1 LVLDADGINALA
13 TNINVLK
20 KTNASIVLTPHPAE
34 MSRLCGKSVKDI
46 EENRVQTALDF
57 AKEYN
62 CHLVL
67 KGANTILA
75 TPKGEIFF
83 NICGNAGMATGGSG
97 DVLAGM
103 IVSYLAQGL
112 EVTDA
117 VKTAIYLH
125 SHTADK
131 VAKVRGE
138 ASLLPSD
145 IIEAL

>member
-1 LVLDADGINALA
+1 
-13 TNINVLK
+13 
-20 KTNASIVLTPHPAE
+20 
-34 MSRLCGKSVKDI
+34 
-46 EENRVQTALDF
+46 
-57 AKEYN
+57 
-62 CHLVL
+62 L

-75 TPKGEIFF
+75 TPKGDIFF

-112 EVTDA
+112 EVTNA